1 MALPAA
7 LMIGGAL
14 LGAAAGAQ
22 GTKGQSQ
29 TSSMN
34 LAPEDE
40 LERLARLQQEQGFGD
55 LNRIQRE
62 DFGRANQ
69 ASQSYGNMLQDY
81 QKSGGIPTSADLSQG
96 RSFAEQMTAP
106 QQAQIDLSMRQS
118 TEAMQQQAGLSG
130 RGPNDFAFNTK
141 LAGQRSDLMSQLG
154 AQQSAMGS
162 QYAQQISQNRLGY
175 AGQFADLQ
183 QGLASQA
190 MQNRMAIMGLGSQ
203 IQNAGRSFR
212 TNTASRTNSTPG
224 QAGTM
229 LSTLTGAFAGA
240 QGGMSMG
247 NAFSSM
253 GGGASGGTSGN
264 SAMNFGPGLQM
275 PSMQTQSQPNYL
287 GYTPGMSGSA
297 ASRSPASTGF
307 SMPTSN
313 FSAPSTQPQMGA
325 WPGMQGNPWDV
336 GNLASPNPWPA
347 QIGMQMPNVGR
358 P

>member
-130 RGPNDFAFNTK
+130 RGPNDFAFNTR

-203 IQNAGRSFR
+203 IQNAGRNFR
-212 TNTASRTNSTPG
+212 TNTATRNTSTPDTP
-224 QAGTM
+224 GTM

-253 GGGASGGTSGN
+253 GGGASGGTGGN

-275 PSMQTQSQPNYL
+275 PSMQTSSQPNYL
-287 GYTPGMSGSA
+287 GYTPGMSSSA

-325 WPGMQGNPWDV
+325 WPGMQGNPWDFNV
-336 GNLASPNPWPA
+336 ANQQGPA
-347 QIGMQMPNVGR
+347 QIGMPFPNIGR
-358 P
+358 

>member
-22 GTKGQSQ
+22 GSKGKSE

-34 LAPEDE
+34 LAPESE

-55 LNRIQRE
+55 LNRIQHE

-118 TEAMQQQAGLSG
+118 TEAMREQSGLSG
-130 RGPNDFAFNTK
+130 RGPNDFAFNTR

-203 IQNAGRSFR
+203 IQNAGRNFR
-212 TNTASRTNSTPG
+212 TNTATRNTSTPDTP
-224 QAGTM
+224 GTM

-240 QGGMSMG
+240 QGGMSMA
-247 NAFSSM
+247 NAFNKMSPAQGSNNSDFS
-253 GGGASGGTSGN
+253 ASN
-264 SAMNFGPGLQM
+264 MNFGPGLQM

-287 GYTPGMSGSA
+287 GYTPGMSSGA

-325 WPGMQGNPWDV
+325 WPGMQGSPWDYNAALRQ
-336 GNLASPNPWPA
+336 GPA
-347 QIGMQMPNVGR
+347 QIGIQLPLGR
-358 P
+358 